1 MKSGNLF
8 LTAILVAVLTFTVNV
23 GFAQNLS
30 IEWGKSFD
38 SSTEVQKILGFTGNQ
53 MVAYSSKGKNNYI
66 ETYEDKGLSLV
77 NSAIY
82 ETPEIGSTQTG
93 LLNITLGQ
101 GKVIA
106 IVYSYDKKTKSFSL
120 HMQQL
125 STEGKQIGRL
135 EELYASNASD
145 ERIKDRIVDVEYSQ
159 DNTKL
164 LVFFDRTDKDR
175 LKFFSDVVVV
185 DLNKPDESAYVGKYE
200 FTMREAKSE
209 KVDFKM
215 YHSLENDGKFFFMR
229 EKIEFT
235 KKVISDFALD
245 VDGYNLNGDKIGETK
260 LQDEG
265 KVLMSPC
272 IISNNDNTGFNIV
285 GYYMSNPKKRA
296 AVDGYAGLFVADLG
310 SDMDVKS
317 FKSTQFKDNFFLDLY
332 SQRRI
337 DRLKEKGK
345 EILVPAPFTMD
356 YVILHTDGT
365 MTILSEYYQVIVTD
379 NGKGQRTTQTV
390 YGSIIMLKVNADAE
404 ILADDVIKKMQ
415 TSSTTSIGLGVGTMP
430 GISMFVSYETKD
442 KRKKYWSYAISMK
455 DDNIYLVFNDNVK
468 NSNDDEDELSSA
480 LTNPSKSIPFLV
492 TIDPDGKFTKTAM
505 AESGDTETYCVPQIT
520 YHIDDDNFIIW
531 GVRRKENKFG
541 RATIK

>member
-8 LTAILVAVLTFTVNV
+8 LTAIVVAVLTFTVNV

-66 ETYEDKGLSLV
+66 ETYEDNGLSLV

-82 ETPEIGSTQTG
+82 ETPEIGTTQTG

-135 EELYASNASD
+135 EELYASDASD
-145 ERIKDRIVDVEYSQ
+145 ERIKDRIVDVEYSP

-175 LKFFSDVVVV
+175 LTFFSDVVVV
-185 DLNKPDESAYVGKYE
+185 DLNKPDESAYVGK
-200 FTMREAKSE
+200 F
-209 KVDFKM
+209 
-215 YHSLENDGKFFFMR
+215 
-229 EKIEFT
+229 EFT

-245 VDGYNLNGDKIGETK
+245 VEGFNLNGDKIGETK

-272 IISNNDNTGFNIV
+272 LISNNDNNGFHIV

-296 AVDGYAGLFVADLG
+296 SVDGYAGLFVADLG
-310 SDMDVKS
+310 ADMDVKS
-317 FKSTQFKDNFFLDLY
+317 FKSTQFKDKFFLDLY

-337 DRLKEKGK
+337 DRMKEKGK

-356 YVILHTDGT
+356 YVILHSDGT
-365 MTILSEYYQVIVTD
+365 MTILSEYYQVIVSD

-415 TSSTTSIGLGVGTMP
+415 VSSTTSIGLGVGTMP
-430 GISMFVSYETKD
+430 GVSMFVSYETKD

-505 AESGDTETYCVPQIT
+505 AESGDTETYYVPQIT
-520 YHIDDDNFIIW
+520 
-531 GVRRKENKFG
+531 
-541 RATIK
+541 